1 LEEIMTLSELER
13 AVARSTGETRR
24 EIRRRGFQPLQAD
37 SGLLVVGDRD
47 EAATVGVVDWD
58 ALEAERPVLFP

>member
-1 LEEIMTLSELER
+1 MKLSELER

-37 SGLLVVGDRD
+37 AEFNIVPGDYD
-47 EAATVGVVDWD
+47 YAATVGVVDWD
-58 ALEAERPVLFP
+58 GAPDVSESIR